1 MTPRCP
7 TRAPVFWRF
16 SDIGLGL
23 ARANSTQHYR
33 RAFVAMGG
41 QAKMWMMNA
50 DHHPSLLDAVVRRD
64 ATDAERFLKGHI
76 RRLRIE
82 VSDHPAAFGGSP

>member
-1 MTPRCP
+1 
-7 TRAPVFWRF
+7 
-16 SDIGLGL
+16 
-23 ARANSTQHYR
+23 
-33 RAFVAMGG
+33 MGG